1 MCLDPK
7 DLNKA
12 IKREYYRIP
21 TMQEIAS
28 KFSGKKVFSTLD
40 LKDRYWQIQLDE
52 ESSLLCTFNTPFG
65 RYRFTRMPFGIR
77 SASEV
82 FQKHNEA
89 AFADIPGLHIVA
101 DDLIIAANDIDEH
114 DKILHQVLQRAEDKN
129 IKLNFDKL
137 QLRMNEVKY
146 LGTIVT
152 PNGIKP
158 DPAKVEAILGMS
170 TPTDKAGVRHLLGM
184 INFLAAHIPDM
195 STIITAPVR
204 DLLKSDVL
212 FQWGPEQVKALEKIK
227 EILSTA
233 PVLSYY
239 DPSARSTIQ
248 LMPANMV
255 WAPAFFKKENQ
266 LHMLP
271 GVFYQLNA
279 IMHKSRRSYLPL
291 RNFISISTDSK
302 LMFKL
307 ITNHWNRLYR
317 SYFTKYH
324 QGYNECC

>member
-12 IKREYYRIP
+12 IKQEHYQIP

-28 KFSGKKVFSTLD
+28 EFSGKKVFSTLD

-65 RYRFTRMPFGIR
+65 QYQFSRMPFGIR
-77 SASEV
+77 STSEV

-114 DKILHQVLQRAEDKN
+114 DKILHQVLQWAEDKN

-158 DPAKVEAILGMS
+158 DPAKVEAILGMP
-170 TPTDKAGVRHLLGM
+170 TPTDKAGVRCLLGM

-212 FQWGPEQVKALEKIK
+212 F
-227 EILSTA
+227 
-233 PVLSYY
+233 
-239 DPSARSTIQ
+239 
-248 LMPANMV
+248 
-255 WAPAFFKKENQ
+255 
-266 LHMLP
+266 
-271 GVFYQLNA
+271 
-279 IMHKSRRSYLPL
+279 
-291 RNFISISTDSK
+291 
-302 LMFKL
+302 
-307 ITNHWNRLYR
+307 
-317 SYFTKYH
+317 
-324 QGYNECC
+324 